1 MRRPPRLIS
10 ERVRA
15 MALAKIISG
24 AIFGIDAFPV
34 EIETDVGTSGDPQIV
49 IVGLPD
55 AAVRESQHRVA
66 TAMTNCGYEP
76 FVGRITVNLAPAD
89 IRKEGPFFDLPMAMG
104 ILVASGAVDL
114 DGATRRRR
122 PGSPPPRARQP
133 MDLTRLA
140 MIGELSLAGEV
151 RRVRGVLPIAMKL
164 REQGIHTFLVPQEN
178 AAEAAMVEGLDVYPV
193 ANLRQAAE
201 LITGA
206 HEAEP
211 LRIDL
216 ADIYAGHPPSESDFV
231 EVKGQEMAKRA
242 IEVAIAGGHN
252 ILMVGP
258 PGTGKSMLARR
269 IPSILPPMSLEEA
282 LEITKIHSI
291 AGTLPPDT
299 PLLFDRPF
307 RSPHHT
313 VSDAGLLGGGT
324 HPAPGEVT
332 LAHLGVLFL
341 DELPEFHR
349 SVLEVMRQPLEDGF
363 VTISRA
369 AGSSVFPSRTILVAA
384 MNPCPCGYAGDPN
397 HGCRCT
403 QIQRQHYRNRI
414 SGPLLDRIDIHI
426 QVPATRFQDL
436 QSIPAGNTSDNMRET
451 VVRAR
456 RVQAER
462 FSGSRRMRTNAA
474 MGRREIE
481 RHCHLDPASLEVL
494 NFAMNELHFSARA
507 HDRILKVARTIADID
522 GSGPVRAEHLQ
533 EALQYRSLDR
543 SMWI

>member
-1 MRRPPRLIS
+1 
-10 ERVRA
+10 

-34 EIETDVGTSGDPQIV
+34 EIETDVGMSGDPQIV
-49 IVGLPD
+49 TVGLPD
-55 AAVRESQHRVA
+55 AAVRESQHRVS

-89 IRKEGPFFDLPMAMG
+89 IRKEGPFFDLPIAMG
-104 ILVASGAVDL
+104 ILIASGAVDIEG
-114 DGATRRRR
+114 GARRRR
-122 PGSPPPRARQP
+122 PGQPPLPVLSP
-133 MDLTRLA
+133 MDLSTVA

-151 RRVRGVLPIAMKL
+151 RRVRGLLPIAMKL
-164 REQGIHTFLVPQEN
+164 REVGVKTLFVPKEN
-178 AAEAAMVEGLDVYPV
+178 GPEAAMVEGLDVYPV
-193 ANLRQAAE
+193 SNLREAAQ
-201 LITGA
+201 LLTG
-206 HEAEP
+206 EDTAEP
-211 LRIDL
+211 LRIALSEVGLTQHRSD
-216 ADIYAGHPPSESDFV
+216 ADFS

-269 IPSILPPMSLEEA
+269 IPSILPSMSLDEA

-291 AGTLPPDT
+291 SGLLPPDT
-299 PLLFDRPF
+299 PLMLERPF
-307 RSPHHT
+307 RAPHHT

-341 DELPEFHR
+341 DELPEFR
-349 SVLEVMRQPLEDGF
+349 RGVLEVMRQPLEDGF

-403 QIQRQHYRNRI
+403 QVQKQNYRNRI

-426 QVPATRFQDL
+426 QVSGTRFQDL
-436 QSIPAGNTSDNMRET
+436 QSMPTGNSSENMRET

-456 RVQAER
+456 NIQRRR
-462 FSGSRRMRTNAA
+462 FADSPRIRTNAG
-474 MGRREIE
+474 MGRRHLEKY
-481 RHCHLDPASLEVL
+481 CHLDEPSLEVL
-494 NFAMNELHFSARA
+494 NFAMNDLHFSARA

-522 GSGPVRAEHLQ
+522 GSADVHSQHLQ

-543 SMWI
+543 SMWV

>member
-1 MRRPPRLIS
+1 
-10 ERVRA
+10 

-24 AIFGIDAFPV
+24 AIFGIEAFPV
-34 EIETDVGTSGDPQIV
+34 EIETDVSNSGDPQIV
-49 IVGLPD
+49 TVGLPD
-55 AAVRESQHRVA
+55 AAVRESQHRVS

-76 FVGRITVNLAPAD
+76 FLGRITVNLAPAD
-89 IRKEGPFFDLPMAMG
+89 IRKEGPFFDLPIAMG
-104 ILVASGAVDL
+104 ILIASGAVDL
-114 DGATRRRR
+114 DGNNHRRR
-122 PGSPPPRARQP
+122 PGQP
-133 MDLTRLA
+133 APQILHPKDLATVA

-151 RRVRGVLPIAMKL
+151 RRVRGALPIAMKM
-164 REQGIHTFLVPQEN
+164 REIGIKTFLVPEEN
-178 AAEAAMVEGLDVYPV
+178 AAEAAVVEGLDVYPV
-193 ANLRQAAE
+193 SNLRQAAQI
-201 LITGA
+201 ITG
-206 HEAEP
+206 EDTFTKP
-211 LRIDL
+211 LRIDIKDL
-216 ADIYAGHPPSESDFV
+216 YVARNFSEPDFV

-242 IEVAIAGGHN
+242 VEIAVAGGHN

-282 LEITKIHSI
+282 LEVTRIHSV
-291 AGTLPPDT
+291 AGTLPPDM
-299 PLLFDRPF
+299 PLMFERPF

-349 SVLEVMRQPLEDGF
+349 SVLEVMRQPLEDGY

-369 AGSSVFPSRTILVAA
+369 AGSSVFPSRLILVAA

-403 QIQRQHYRNRI
+403 QVQKQNYRNRI

-436 QSIPAGNTSDNMRET
+436 QSIPNGNTSANMRET
-451 VVRAR
+451 VIKAR
-456 RVQAER
+456 EVQGRR
-462 FSGSRRMRTNAA
+462 FAGNSKIRTNSE
-474 MGRREIE
+474 MGRRDIDK
-481 RHCHLDPASLEVL
+481 HCHLDAESLEVL
-494 NFAMNELHFSARA
+494 NFAMNEMHFSPRA
-507 HDRILKVARTIADID
+507 HDRILKVSRTIADID
-522 GSGPVRAEHLQ
+522 GSQSVRPLHLQ

-543 SMWI
+543 TLWA